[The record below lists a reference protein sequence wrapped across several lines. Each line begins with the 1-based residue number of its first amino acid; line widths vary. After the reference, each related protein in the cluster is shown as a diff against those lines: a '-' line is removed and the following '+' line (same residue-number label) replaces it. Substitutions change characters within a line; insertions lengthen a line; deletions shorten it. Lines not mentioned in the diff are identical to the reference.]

1 MIRSHRDFHSVKWSI
16 LSAVLVAVVSPLRA
30 ATSTEQPNIVIVMAD
45 DLGWNHVG
53 VDKPT
58 LGTAPAVYQTPN
70 LARLASQGLSFP
82 FAYAQ
87 PNCAPTRAAMLSG

>member
-1 MIRSHRDFHSVKWSI
+1 MKWSI

-30 ATSTEQPNIVIVMAD
+30 ASSAEQPNIVIVMAD

-70 LARLASQGLSFP
+70 LARPKYFLNTLFNLASNS
-82 FAYAQ
+82 
-87 PNCAPTRAAMLSG
+87 R